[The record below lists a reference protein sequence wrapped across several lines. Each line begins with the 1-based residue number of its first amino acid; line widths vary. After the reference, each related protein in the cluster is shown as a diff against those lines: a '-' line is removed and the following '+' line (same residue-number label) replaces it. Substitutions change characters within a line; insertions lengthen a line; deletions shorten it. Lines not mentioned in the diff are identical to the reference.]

1 MKKLFIFDLDNTFYE
16 YDEAHNLGLKKVFNS
31 QEIFNSF
38 DDFYSSYENVK
49 KKVHTMIPE
58 NPSKHS
64 KLIYFKNMFMDLNSS
79 KILDFEEIYWSE
91 FISKAKL
98 QKKAIEMLK
107 VKKDPNYVYFLFTNQ
122 NLNIQLRKI
131 MEWKLNFFN
140 KVITSEEAGY
150 EKPHINFFNFVSTDV
165 AEYANNGYKI
175 YALGDDYD
183 NDINY
188 WVDNF
193 SAEGYLINNSEE
205 QPGSKNDIF
214 FTLNEAIVKIFNN
227 ED

>member
-1 MKKLFIFDLDNTFYE
+1 
-16 YDEAHNLGLKKVFNS
+16 
-31 QEIFNSF
+31 
-38 DDFYSSYENVK
+38 
-49 KKVHTMIPE
+49 
-58 NPSKHS
+58 
-64 KLIYFKNMFMDLNSS
+64 MFMDLNSS

-98 QKKAIEMLK
+98 QKKAIEILEA
-107 VKKDPNYVYFLFTNQ
+107 KKDPNYVYFLFTNQ

-165 AEYANNGYKI
+165 AEYTNNGYKI

>member
-1 MKKLFIFDLDNTFYE
+1 
-16 YDEAHNLGLKKVFNS
+16 
-31 QEIFNSF
+31 
-38 DDFYSSYENVK
+38 
-49 KKVHTMIPE
+49 MIPE

-98 QKKAIEMLK
+98 QKKAIEILEA
-107 VKKDPNYVYFLFTNQ
+107 KKDPNYVYFLFTNQ

-165 AEYANNGYKI
+165 AEYTNNGYKI